1 MRNLKRALSLGL
13 TAAMISGLMVM
24 GSSAASYADVT
35 SENNV
40 EAIEVLEAVGIMIG
54 DENGD
59 FNPDQNVTRNEMA
72 VVMSNLMAYNV
83 ATYRDTSPFTDV
95 PSWAEPYV
103 AACYTNGITAGT
115 SDTTYGG
122 SESVT
127 TAQAAL
133 MVMKALG
140 YFQYASDFGNDW
152 QLSTASQGNRID
164 LFVDVDSGLKETM
177 TRNDVAQLVLNA
189 LEAGT
194 VEADAGSSII
204 VGGVTITNDVKY
216 NYITSGEKYA
226 ESINSNLE
234 ATTDATVTSGKIV
247 QLGEKLYQGDL
258 TKKDDYDAFGRPAA
272 VWEYQA
278 AEIGTYAEEADYTFT
293 AKVTPKALYDA
304 IGSTA
309 ANYDT
314 WEVSVNGNPVN
325 YDGDDLIA
333 DRTNSDDC
341 FLLGAEGSAQTGNG
355 VLTEVYVDGTDR
367 KVDIAVTHYYVAEVL
382 RVNEDDGTITLSDL
396 DNGPARAT
404 DLYETTA
411 FDEDQIV
418 VYTYSDKSGDIEDVQ
433 PTEFLEGEITR
444 VRVNT
449 ENRGDQKD
457 GDSFTVD
464 GKDYKYN
471 YTMSAEDRL
480 LVENVNNGVA
490 AYLDPFG
497 YAIYIDEAAMTYDY
511 AYVLTMNNDKDAYGD
526 WTYYARL
533 VLTDGTMMKVETD
546 NNSDLTGRIVSYSKD
561 KNDVYTLSDRSEY
574 ALSAAN
580 NLKIENGVASFK
592 ADDNHPNF
600 VANSNTVFIVADPET
615 KGGQPDY
622 DNYDFT
628 VYTGIANVPDIDAND
643 SGTQAV
649 VAARSGNIA
658 RVVYILDADVSGSG
672 DVIFI
677 RADSNAKLDKDSELG
692 NYYVIS
698 AVVDGEVVEWHVKE
712 ASRAAEK
719 LVNNINESATTGR
732 VVLAADGFTTDSDG
746 LVTNVSLYG
755 PKDANDDGIIS
766 GTKTG
771 KHEQSTIA
779 LGNTRYG
786 YNGSDTVVV
795 KYDRWDNFSV
805 ERINSI
811 KDDRNDGYVAVLDG
825 NVVMGVCYME
835 VVGGEGEAAKYD
847 LTINGTGS
855 GDMTNFKIDGAAGK
869 TGADVITEDS
879 VITFTVPA
887 DYTVAVTGASV
898 KNTGNDY
905 TVNGIL
911 GDVTITITKA
921 ASTGAIDSKFTV
933 NVKDSTGVTGF
944 TVTDAH
950 IVTAADDI
958 TTATSKYNAM
968 NVGDLYLAFTAPTG
982 VTLTA
987 APTTVNVQIGGTT
1000 YSGVTATGAGTSG
1013 TVTVKVNAANIP
1025 AAVASASSV
1034 TIEIPVTVSAQTY
1047 TVNYTG
1053 SAIGGTTG
1061 ISVDAGSGKST
1072 TSLTK
1077 GTASDIKLVLNG
1089 LASDVSEVEVTATI
1103 SGVGA
1108 AAQTVTKK
1116 SDTCT
1121 SGTATIN
1128 SLINASATANVT
1140 VEITKIDVTK
1150 RTASIDTT
1158 AVKDT
1163 GFNVT
1168 STDLTGAALTVGATI
1183 DLDDVTVGLPTGI
1196 KSATINY
1203 TLSGVTPAA
1212 TDGGVVTGSFDVAT
1226 GSLTADLKQFTVD
1239 GDEPVKLTITGA
1251 TYKTWNGSTVTL
1263 SGSTATL
1270 DGATYSLSAVSDITL
1285 KKDTNGKYVND
1296 GAITLTL
1303 TTSNTASTGNVKGV
1317 VVITGGANW
1326 NGETSATTTT
1336 PSASLTV
1343 TIPDG
1348 AMTFT
1353 PGSAVTVRVLAP

>member
-35 SENNV
+35 SEDNQ

-497 YAIYIDEAAMTYDY
+497 YVIYIDEAAMTYDY

-533 VLTDGTMMKVETD
+533 VLTDGTMIKVETD
-546 NNSDLTGRIVSYSKD
+546 NNSSLQGRIVSYSKD

-592 ADDNHPNF
+592 ADDGHSNF

-628 VYTGIANVPDIDAND
+628 VYTGIANVPDIDANP

-658 RVVYILDADVSGSG
+658 RVVFILDADVSGSG

-879 VITFTVPA
+879 VITFTVPEN
-887 DYTVAVTGASV
+887 YTVAVTGASL

-905 TVNGIL
+905 TVDGIL

-921 ASTGAIDSKFTV
+921 ADTSTVDSNIVVRNVTPGYKITV
-933 NVKDSTGVTGF
+933 
-944 TVTDAH
+944 AH
-950 IVTAADDI
+950 VLTAADVAPGGAYVGKGNAGELYI
-958 TTATSKYNAM
+958 EFTAPAGVTVGSATVTLTDSNRIPTAVTMGTPSNGTMTSSSAVTINGT
-968 NVGDLYLAFTAPTG
+968 NYLDVAFTASGYAVNYKWAAGLDDYGLATG
-982 VTLTA
+982 ATSSITSGNPISFTLTGF
-987 APTTVNVQIGGTT
+987 PTWMKSADVTYTVTGLTGEQKATITNTSSARVTT
-1000 YSGVTATGAGTSG
+1000 ASVTATGP
-1013 TVTVKVNAANIP
+1013 VD
-1025 AAVASASSV
+1025 V
-1034 TIEIPVTVSAQTY
+1034 TITKIEATAVTGEIKLADAVPANLLTENDSTIIDVSAGLTAGAEIDMQTAGVAFNLGTGIKDV
-1047 TVNYTG
+1047 TVNYTLAG
-1053 SAIGGTTG
+1053 VTG
-1061 ISVDAGSGKST
+1061 KD
-1072 TSLTK
+1072 
-1077 GTASDIKLVLNG
+1077 
-1089 LASDVSEVEVTATI
+1089 
-1103 SGVGA
+1103 GA
-1108 AAQTVTKK
+1108 AV
-1116 SDTCT
+1116 
-1121 SGTATIN
+1121 SG
-1128 SLINASATANVT
+1128 S
-1140 VEITKIDVTK
+1140 
-1150 RTASIDTT
+1150 
-1158 AVKDT
+1158 
-1163 GFNVT
+1163 
-1168 STDLTGAALTVGATI
+1168 ATI
-1183 DLDDVTVGLPTGI
+1183 DSTNGLKLANG
-1196 KSATINY
+1196 K
-1203 TLSGVTPAA
+1203 
-1212 TDGGVVTGSFDVAT
+1212 
-1226 GSLTADLKQFTVD
+1226 FTVD
-1239 GDEPVKLTITGA
+1239 GDEGVVLTITG
-1251 TYKTWNGSTVTL
+1251 VT
-1263 SGSTATL
+1263 
-1270 DGATYSLSAVSDITL
+1270 
-1285 KKDTNGKYVND
+1285 
-1296 GAITLTL
+1296 AITLDKTAAFSAVTGTIDGQTINTVAAENDVKL
-1303 TTSNTASTGNVKGV
+1303 VLSNGNWVNEAAFTITAANNTSNWAAGSKTGQIIALTN
-1317 VVITGGANW
+1317 A
-1326 NGETSATTTT
+1326 ATTVPVDSTNTT
-1336 PSASLTV
+1336 TISTKTPLEFDFAAGSV
-1343 TIPDG
+1343 T
-1348 AMTFT
+1348 FNSF
-1353 PGSAVTVRVLAP
+1353 GSAVGIVFAEKA

>member
-35 SENNV
+35 SEDNQ

-592 ADDNHPNF
+592 ADDGHSNF

-879 VITFTVPA
+879 VITFTVPEN
-887 DYTVAVTGASV
+887 YTVAVTGASV

-905 TVNGIL
+905 TVDGIL

-921 ASTGAIDSKFTV
+921 ADTSTVDSNIVVRNVTEGYKITEAHVITAAENADTNSKYNGKGAGNLYIEFTAPAGV
-933 NVKDSTGVTGF
+933 NVGSATVTLTDSNRIPTNVANSVSNGTVISSSAVTINGTNYLDVAFTASGYAVNYKWAAGLDDYGLASGATSTITSGTIRFTLTGFPTWMKSADVTYTVTGLTGEQKATITNTSSASVTTASVTATGPVDVTITKIEATGVTVAVDTDKVDDSF
-944 TVTDAH
+944 TSSL
-950 IVTAADDI
+950 
-958 TTATSKYNAM
+958 AT
-968 NVGDLYLAFTAPTG
+968 GG
-982 VTLTA
+982 VTPGTGKSLGTIT
-987 APTTVNVQIGGTT
+987 PTLPAKVDKADVT
-1000 YSGVTATGAGTSG
+1000 YTISGVTAEGTAKLTETVEMTNGTAYTIPGTFTVGTTAGVTITIDSVTYKNTKAAAINTTVQLMGGTVDTAVTTITTDQPVINLSLVNGQYVNKDAVTLTLTPGQNWSGNSTDLKLGVADNGVLAGT
-1013 TVTVKVNAANIP
+1013 TVSFTGGASANKTGVQVVIP
-1025 AAVASASSV
+1025 AGA
-1034 TIEIPVTVSAQTY
+1034 
-1047 TVNYTG
+1047 
-1053 SAIGGTTG
+1053 
-1061 ISVDAGSGKST
+1061 
-1072 TSLTK
+1072 LT
-1077 GTASDIKLVLNG
+1077 
-1089 LASDVSEVEVTATI
+1089 
-1103 SGVGA
+1103 
-1108 AAQTVTKK
+1108 
-1116 SDTCT
+1116 
-1121 SGTATIN
+1121 
-1128 SLINASATANVT
+1128 
-1140 VEITKIDVTK
+1140 
-1150 RTASIDTT
+1150 
-1158 AVKDT
+1158 
-1163 GFNVT
+1163 F
-1168 STDLTGAALTVGATI
+1168 TDLTGAV
-1183 DLDDVTVGLPTGI
+1183 
-1196 KSATINY
+1196 
-1203 TLSGVTPAA
+1203 
-1212 TDGGVVTGSFDVAT
+1212 
-1226 GSLTADLKQFTVD
+1226 QFFVQ
-1239 GDEPVKLTITGA
+1239 E
-1251 TYKTWNGSTVTL
+1251 
-1263 SGSTATL
+1263 
-1270 DGATYSLSAVSDITL
+1270 
-1285 KKDTNGKYVND
+1285 
-1296 GAITLTL
+1296 
-1303 TTSNTASTGNVKGV
+1303 
-1317 VVITGGANW
+1317 
-1326 NGETSATTTT
+1326 
-1336 PSASLTV
+1336 
-1343 TIPDG
+1343 
-1348 AMTFT
+1348 
-1353 PGSAVTVRVLAP
+1353 

>member
-35 SENNV
+35 SEDNQ

-921 ASTGAIDSKFTV
+921 ADTSTVDSNIV
-933 NVKDSTGVTGF
+933 VRNVTEGYKITE
-944 TVTDAH
+944 AH
-950 IVTAADDI
+950 VITAAENAD
-958 TTATSKYNAM
+958 TNSKYNGKGAG
-968 NVGDLYLAFTAPTG
+968 NLYIEFTAPNGVSVARAAPSVTLTAGNIAYSVSMDNAALVSGNTYSAVSSANAPTYTGTAYLDFTAPTAAG
-982 VTLTA
+982 YSVAYDLSAVSGYTLVGGSSNTDETKTA
-987 APTTVNVQIGGTT
+987 ASGTLKFKLAGFPTWMKAAEVTYTVTGLSGDQTASITDTT
-1000 YSGVTATGAGTSG
+1000 NAAITTSAFAATGPV
-1013 TVTVKVNAANIP
+1013 TVTVKQV
-1025 AAVASASSV
+1025 VATNSN
-1034 TIEIPVTVSAQTY
+1034 VTVSGVDGATSSLSS
-1047 TVNYTG
+1047 TG
-1053 SAIGGTTG
+1053 MAVGTKTTIGTITLPSFPTG
-1061 ISVDAGSGKST
+1061 
-1072 TSLTK
+1072 
-1077 GTASDIKLVLNG
+1077 
-1089 LASDVSEVEVTATI
+1089 
-1103 SGVGA
+1103 
-1108 AAQTVTKK
+1108 
-1116 SDTCT
+1116 
-1121 SGTATIN
+1121 
-1128 SLINASATANVT
+1128 ATANVSY
-1140 VEITKIDVTK
+1140 KISGVT
-1150 RTASIDTT
+1150 
-1158 AVKDT
+1158 
-1163 GFNVT
+1163 
-1168 STDLTGAALTVGATI
+1168 TDNETQAPLTGTVNSVDFAT
-1183 DLDDVTVGLPTGI
+1183 VTLPTG
-1196 KSATINY
+1196 NHY
-1203 TLSGVTPAA
+1203 T
-1212 TDGGVVTGSFDVAT
+1212 AT
-1226 GSLTADLKQFTVD
+1226 GTEAVNIEITGIEYTQ
-1239 GDEPVKLTITGA
+1239 ITGA
-1251 TYKTWNGSTVTL
+1251 NYFTVAPA
-1263 SGSTATL
+1263 GQL
-1270 DGATYSLSAVSDITL
+1270 DGKTYSTFAVTGGTIALTKSGDKYTNTSDIE
-1285 KKDTNGKYVND
+1285 
-1296 GAITLTL
+1296 ITLTYGGNFSNAGKTASVTFGNPSDYTGNAI
-1303 TTSNTASTGNVKGV
+1303 TTSGTT
-1317 VVITGGANW
+1317 
-1326 NGETSATTTT
+1326 TSA
-1336 PSASLTV
+1336 ATV
-1343 TIPDG
+1343 T
-1348 AMTFT
+1348 FT
-1353 PGSAVTVRVLAP
+1353 IAAGTLTINPTGTAVLVVTPNP

>member
-35 SENNV
+35 SEDNQ

-152 QLSTASQGNRID
+152 QLSTAAQGNRID
-164 LFVDVDSGLKETM
+164 LFTDVDSGLKETM

-194 VEADAGSSII
+194 VEADAGSSIT

-226 ESINSNLE
+226 ESIDKDLG

-258 TKKDDYDAFGRPAA
+258 TKKIDYDAFGRPAA

-278 AEIGTYAEEADYTFT
+278 AEIGTYAEDADYTFT

-511 AYVLTMNNDKDAYGD
+511 AYVLTTNKDTDAYGD
-526 WTYYARL
+526 ETLYARL
-533 VLTDGTMMKVETD
+533 VLTDGTLLKVETD
-546 NNSDLTGRIVSYSKD
+546 NNVNSDLQGRIVSYSKD
-561 KNDVYTLSDRSEY
+561 KNDVYTLSDRSGY

-746 LVTNVSLYG
+746 LVTNVSLYTEG
-755 PKDANDDGIIS
+755 LDANNDGVIR

-835 VVGGEGEAAKYD
+835 VFGGEGEAAKYD

-921 ASTGAIDSKFTV
+921 ADTSTVDSNIEIRTVTPGYKITVAHVLTAADVAAGGAYAGKGTAGELYIEFTAPNGVSVDTSAAPTVTLTIGSNVRTVSMGNNTLVSGNTYSAVSSAAVPAFTGTAQLDFTAAAVTNYSVTYTVNNGYTVLLDGTNTNETIAQTGADLKVKIGGIGDGIKTV
-933 NVKDSTGVTGF
+933 DVSYTITGVTGGPITKAKTGETVTSNAVALTALNGSNMTPTGPVTVALTVTPKTVAYEGVANSTHKVDTIAATPAIGTEVALADFDVVAATGTIVGGSKAKITF
-944 TVTDAH
+944 TVSGIEGGAKDFTTKELTAASNKYA
-950 IVTAADDI
+950 VTAAAFDGGMPMI
-958 TTATSKYNAM
+958 TPNGSDA
-968 NVGDLYLAFTAPTG
+968 
-982 VTLTA
+982 
-987 APTTVNVQIGGTT
+987 
-1000 YSGVTATGAGTSG
+1000 
-1013 TVTVKVNAANIP
+1013 
-1025 AAVASASSV
+1025 V
-1034 TIEIPVTVSAQTY
+1034 TITI
-1047 TVNYTG
+1047 
-1053 SAIGGTTG
+1053 
-1061 ISVDAGSGKST
+1061 KS
-1072 TSLTK
+1072 
-1077 GTASDIKLVLNG
+1077 
-1089 LASDVSEVEVTATI
+1089 
-1103 SGVGA
+1103 
-1108 AAQTVTKK
+1108 
-1116 SDTCT
+1116 
-1121 SGTATIN
+1121 
-1128 SLINASATANVT
+1128 
-1140 VEITKIDVTK
+1140 VEIT
-1150 RTASIDTT
+1150 S
-1158 AVKDT
+1158 VKAQATEAIT
-1163 GFNVT
+1163 GAQSGEKVKSFNGGALT
-1168 STDLTGAALTVGATI
+1168 STDLA
-1183 DLDDVTVGLPTGI
+1183 VT
-1196 KSATINY
+1196 
-1203 TLSGVTPAA
+1203 
-1212 TDGGVVTGSFDVAT
+1212 
-1226 GSLTADLKQFTVD
+1226 
-1239 GDEPVKLTITGA
+1239 
-1251 TYKTWNGSTVTL
+1251 NGKFTVTL
-1263 SGSTATL
+1263 VLT
-1270 DGATYSLSAVSDITL
+1270 DSA
-1285 KKDTNGKYVND
+1285 G
-1296 GAITLTL
+1296 
-1303 TTSNTASTGNVKGV
+1303 TGNAPTGSYMAASGV
-1317 VVITGGANW
+1317 NAQ
-1326 NGETSATTTT
+1326 
-1336 PSASLTV
+1336 
-1343 TIPDG
+1343 
-1348 AMTFT
+1348 
-1353 PGSAVTVRVLAP
+1353 SAVTAIDNAGNQTITFEVTASDTATYNFVVTRIS